1 MSLHLPYGKGVFTV
15 DTGGTPITTLHKE
28 TSVQETES
36 EIIASALRSPMGTAP
51 LRSLAEQKGAAKAV
65 IVVSDIT
72 RRTGAQ
78 VFMPHLMRQLP
89 DLEIT
94 VLFALGQHRAMRAEE
109 IDEILGVQVRRRVRV
124 LQHDAQSPE
133 DLLAVGETT
142 RGTPV
147 IVNRV
152 AMESDL
158 LILTG
163 AAAYHSFAG
172 FGGGPK
178 SVLPGICA
186 AESIR
191 ANHQLVLNDPPG
203 EGMNPQARA
212 GIADGNP
219 VHEDMLEACQLVQP
233 DFLLNTIC
241 GPDGRL
247 VGACAGDPLRA
258 HQAVCRQVEQ
268 MYGVPLSRRSDLVLV
283 SAGGFPRDISFY
295 QATKALSHSERAVND
310 GGTIILVAECAE
322 GIGPA
327 SHEFWF
333 GALQDER
340 EIDRELRRNFEIIGY
355 MALEI
360 AHLRNRRG
368 LRLVTLTHLSH
379 DQCVHVGME
388 KINGMGVQDLVSE
401 AQEAI
406 VMPSGSDTLPV
417 IG

>member
-1 MSLHLPYGKGVFTV
+1 MSLHLPYGKGVFTA
-15 DTGGTPITTLHKE
+15 DTGGTSIRTLHKE
-28 TSVQETES
+28 TSVQDTED

-51 LRSLAEQKGAAKAV
+51 LRSLAAQKGAAKAV

-78 VFMPHLMRQLP
+78 VFMPHLLRQLP

-109 IDEILGVQVRRRVRV
+109 IDEILGVQARRRVCV

-147 IVNRV
+147 IVNRA

-178 SVLPGICA
+178 SVLPGISA

-203 EGMNPQARA
+203 EGMNSQARA

-247 VGACAGDPLRA
+247 VGASAGDPLMA

-368 LRLVTLTHLSH
+368 LRLVTLTGLSH

-417 IG
+417 VG